1 MRLEFV
7 GNKNEKGIHMIEKF
21 KNMRNAVAE
30 FAKKIKNEKARNT
43 FLNCFYNTLETTTE
57 ILEDGTSYV
66 FTGDIPAMWLRDS
79 SVQVSAY
86 LPFADIDED
95 VARLI
100 FGLLLRQYRYIA
112 IDPYANAFNKAPA
125 DYRHKDETGY
135 DCEWVWERKFEI
147 DSLLYPMWLT
157 AKYYSVKKDKNVF
170 GDEFVNAI
178 QIILKVF
185 ETEQSHDEKSNYYF
199 KRTGYYCADTLD
211 NNGKG
216 RKTKPCGLVWSAFR
230 PSDDKCEFHYLIP
243 SNMMIVSV
251 FRNLAKCLTD
261 AKLHTKIKER
271 LLWFAEEV
279 DIAIKEYAVVDSKYG
294 KIYAFE
300 TDGYGN
306 YNLMDDANVPSL
318 LSLPYLEYC
327 SPNDEIYLNTRN
339 FIFSEDNKYYY
350 KGKFAD
356 GVGSPHTPENYIWH
370 IAIVMRIL
378 TSVDQEEKR
387 KYYQILLNTD
397 AEKGFMHEGF
407 NKDNPKEY
415 TREWFAWAN
424 TLFALATFD
433 IYSNV

>member
-1 MRLEFV
+1 M
-7 GNKNEKGIHMIEKF
+7 
-21 KNMRNAVAE
+21 
-30 FAKKIKNEKARNT
+30 
-43 FLNCFYNTLETTTE
+43 C
-57 ILEDGTSYV
+57 
-66 FTGDIPAMWLRDS
+66 
-79 SVQVSAY
+79 
-86 LPFADIDED
+86 
-95 VARLI
+95 
-100 FGLLLRQYRYIA
+100 
-112 IDPYANAFNKAPA
+112 
-125 DYRHKDETGY
+125 
-135 DCEWVWERKFEI
+135 
-147 DSLLYPMWLT
+147 
-157 AKYYSVKKDKNVF
+157 
-170 GDEFVNAI
+170 
-178 QIILKVF
+178 
-185 ETEQSHDEKSNYYF
+185 
-199 KRTGYYCADTLD
+199 
-211 NNGKG
+211 
-216 RKTKPCGLVWSAFR
+216 
-230 PSDDKCEFHYLIP
+230 
-243 SNMMIVSV
+243 
-251 FRNLAKCLTD
+251 
-261 AKLHTKIKER
+261 
-271 LLWFAEEV
+271 FAEEV